1 MPLKLNLGL
10 SRKLGEPNYGSR
22 GASINLEVEIDT
34 SLVAEPAKFQER
46 VRQLYGLVRTSLA
59 EELNGNGNGH
69 AAHASNGAGKA
80 NDHGAGNGNGN
91 GHSATNGDQPR
102 PATPAQVKAI
112 NAIAHRQKINL
123 VPFLQNRI
131 GVGRVADLTIKQASQ
146 VIDDLKADL
155 PAGG

>member
-10 SRKLGEPNYGSR
+10 SRKMGEPNYGSR
-22 GASINLEVEIDT
+22 GASINLEVVIET
-34 SLVAEPAKFQER
+34 SLVAEPARFQDR

-69 AAHASNGAGKA
+69 ATHAGNGAVYA
-80 NDHGAGNGNGN
+80 NDHGARNGN
-91 GHSATNGDQPR
+91 GHSATNGNKPR
-102 PATPAQVKAI
+102 PATPAQMKAI

-123 VPFLQNRI
+123 IPFLQHRI
-131 GVGRVADLTIKQASQ
+131 GVGRVTDLTIKQASQ
-146 VIDDLKADL
+146 VIDELKADV